1 MSIASQPIIE
11 LSQPLNHEQSKIEPK
26 KTKKSKKILVKKG
39 QWSSQ
44 EDKLLEQW
52 VKTNGPKNWEAC
64 GRFIQGRKGKQCRE
78 HWNNC
83 LNPELKK
90 GNWGPEE
97 DFLIMF
103 FYEKCKGSWKKIIPL
118 FDGRIENSI
127 KNRFYSQL
135 RKHATKN
142 MEAKERKRMI
152 AKIKLNELKKYLNEA
167 LTETR
172 NVLLKKTQM
181 TPEQFELFLQKNEQK
196 IKESISSN
204 DSDLE
209 SNESNEAE
217 ANLST
222 NLGGTFGEEDSVK
235 NSFIHK
241 RKRTEDDSNS
251 KDTGINKSLEWENLE
266 IFPKEKENSEDLFEI
281 KEIELDE
288 DKSDNFYNFTS
299 SKDNG
304 INKSLE
310 EENLEFFPKE
320 KENSEGLF
328 EIKEIEL
335 DEDKSDN
342 FYNFTSSKDNGMIC
356 NEMPLNDLENNI
368 NIDELSFDN
377 FELSKNNYLKNIYEE
392 YDSKNKFEIDN
403 FVNIFEKKNFEDAF
417 NINFIKE
424 E

>member
-26 KTKKSKKILVKKG
+26 KTKKSKKSKKILVKKG

-142 MEAKERKRMI
+142 MEAKDRKRMI
-152 AKIKLNELKKYLNEA
+152 AKIKLNELKNYLNEA

-209 SNESNEAE
+209 SNESNEA
-217 ANLST
+217 NLST
-222 NLGGTFGEEDSVK
+222 NLGGTFGEEDSAK
-235 NSFIHK
+235 SSFIHK
-241 RKRTEDDSNS
+241 RKRTEDDTN
-251 KDTGINKSLEWENLE
+251 
-266 IFPKEKENSEDLFEI
+266 
-281 KEIELDE
+281 
-288 DKSDNFYNFTS
+288 

-310 EENLEFFPKE
+310 EENLEFFHKK

-356 NEMPLNDLENNI
+356 NEMPLNDIENNI

-377 FELSKNNYLKNIYEE
+377 FELSKNNYLKNIFEE

-417 NINFIKE
+417 NINFLKE
-424 E
+424 

>member
-1 MSIASQPIIE
+1 MSIASQPFIE
-11 LSQPLNHEQSKIEPK
+11 LSQPLNNEQSKIEQK
-26 KTKKSKKILVKKG
+26 KTKKSKKSKKISVKKG

-142 MEAKERKRMI
+142 MEAKDRKRMI
-152 AKIKLNELKKYLNEA
+152 AKIKLNELKKYLNDA

-181 TPEQFELFLQKNEQK
+181 TQEQFELFLQKNEQK
-196 IKESISSN
+196 IKENISSN

-222 NLGGTFGEEDSVK
+222 NLGGTFGEEDSAK
-235 NSFIHK
+235 SSFIHK
-241 RKRTEDDSNS
+241 RKRTEDDTN
-251 KDTGINKSLEWENLE
+251 
-266 IFPKEKENSEDLFEI
+266 
-281 KEIELDE
+281 
-288 DKSDNFYNFTS
+288 

-310 EENLEFFPKE
+310 EENLEFFHKK

-356 NEMPLNDLENNI
+356 NEMPLNDIENNI

-377 FELSKNNYLKNIYEE
+377 FELSKNNYLKNIFEE

-417 NINFIKE
+417 NINFLKE
-424 E
+424 

>member
-26 KTKKSKKILVKKG
+26 KTKKSKKSKKISVKKG

-142 MEAKERKRMI
+142 MEAKDRKRMI

-222 NLGGTFGEEDSVK
+222 NLGGTFGEEDSAK

-241 RKRTEDDSNS
+241 RKRTEDDTN
-251 KDTGINKSLEWENLE
+251 
-266 IFPKEKENSEDLFEI
+266 
-281 KEIELDE
+281 
-288 DKSDNFYNFTS
+288 

-310 EENLEFFPKE
+310 EENLEIFPKE

-377 FELSKNNYLKNIYEE
+377 FELSKNNYLKNIFEE

>member
-11 LSQPLNHEQSKIEPK
+11 LSLSPSNELIKIEPK
-26 KTKKSKKILVKKG
+26 KTKKSKRSKKIPVKKG
-39 QWSSQ
+39 QWSAQ

-103 FYEKCKGSWKKIIPL
+103 FYEKCNGSWKKIIPL

-142 MEAKERKRMI
+142 MEAKDRKKLI
-152 AKIKLNELKKYLNEA
+152 AKIKLKELKNYLNEA
-167 LTETR
+167 LTEAR
-172 NVLLKKTQM
+172 NVLLKKTKM
-181 TPEQFELFLQKNEQK
+181 TQEQFELFLKKNEQK
-196 IKESISSN
+196 LKDSISSM
-204 DSDLE
+204 DTESDN
-209 SNESNEAE
+209 SESNEAE

-222 NLGGTFGEEDSVK
+222 NLGGSICEEEDSDK
-235 NSFIHK
+235 KILCQK
-241 RKRTEDDSNS
+241 RKRSEDDSDKN
-251 KDTGINKSLEWENLE
+251 TNAACKS
-266 IFPKEKENSEDLFEI
+266 F
-281 KEIELDE
+281 
-288 DKSDNFYNFTS
+288 
-299 SKDNG
+299 
-304 INKSLE
+304 E
-310 EENLEFFPKE
+310 EEKLEFLRHE
-320 KENSEGLF
+320 QENSEGLF

-335 DEDKSDN
+335 DEDKSGN
-342 FYNFTSSKDNGMIC
+342 FYNYTSSKDNGIIN
-356 NEMPLNDLENNI
+356 NEMPLNDIENDI

-377 FELSKNNYLKNIYEE
+377 FELSKNNYLKNIFEE
-392 YDSKNKFEIDN
+392 YDSKNKLENDN
-403 FVNIFEKKNFEDAF
+403 FVNILEKKNFEVAF
-417 NINFIKE
+417 NTNFLKE

>member
-1 MSIASQPIIE
+1 MSIASQPFIE
-11 LSQPLNHEQSKIEPK
+11 LSHSLNNEQSKIEQK
-26 KTKKSKKILVKKG
+26 KTKKSKKSKKISVKKG

-142 MEAKERKRMI
+142 MEAKDRKRMI

-209 SNESNEAE
+209 SNEFNEAE

-222 NLGGTFGEEDSVK
+222 NLGGTFGEEDSAK
-235 NSFIHK
+235 SSFIHK
-241 RKRTEDDSNS
+241 RKRTEDDTN
-251 KDTGINKSLEWENLE
+251 
-266 IFPKEKENSEDLFEI
+266 
-281 KEIELDE
+281 
-288 DKSDNFYNFTS
+288 

-310 EENLEFFPKE
+310 EENLEFFHKK
-320 KENSEGLF
+320 KENYEGLF

-356 NEMPLNDLENNI
+356 NEMPLNDIENNI

-377 FELSKNNYLKNIYEE
+377 FELSKNNYLKNIFEE

-417 NINFIKE
+417 NINFLKE
-424 E
+424 

>member
-1 MSIASQPIIE
+1 MSIASQPFIE
-11 LSQPLNHEQSKIEPK
+11 LSHSLNNEQSKIEQK
-26 KTKKSKKILVKKG
+26 KTKKSKKSKKISVKKG

-142 MEAKERKRMI
+142 MEAKDRKRMI

-196 IKESISSN
+196 IKENISSN

-304 INKSLE
+304 
-310 EENLEFFPKE
+310 
-320 KENSEGLF
+320 
-328 EIKEIEL
+328 
-335 DEDKSDN
+335 
-342 FYNFTSSKDNGMIC
+342 MIC

-377 FELSKNNYLKNIYEE
+377 FELSKNNYLKNIFEE

>member
-26 KTKKSKKILVKKG
+26 KTKKSKKSKKILVKKG

-142 MEAKERKRMI
+142 MEAKDRKRMI

-209 SNESNEAE
+209 SNEFNEAE

-222 NLGGTFGEEDSVK
+222 NLGGTFGEEDSAK
-235 NSFIHK
+235 SSFIHK
-241 RKRTEDDSNS
+241 RKRTEDDTN
-251 KDTGINKSLEWENLE
+251 
-266 IFPKEKENSEDLFEI
+266 
-281 KEIELDE
+281 
-288 DKSDNFYNFTS
+288 

-310 EENLEFFPKE
+310 EENLEFFHKK

-356 NEMPLNDLENNI
+356 NEMPLNDIENNI

-377 FELSKNNYLKNIYEE
+377 FELSKNNYLKNIFEE

-417 NINFIKE
+417 NINFLKE
-424 E
+424 

>member
-11 LSQPLNHEQSKIEPK
+11 LSQPLKHEQSKIEPK
-26 KTKKSKKILVKKG
+26 KTKKSKKSKKISVKKG
-39 QWSSQ
+39 QWSSK

-142 MEAKERKRMI
+142 MEAKDRKRMI

-181 TPEQFELFLQKNEQK
+181 TQEQFELFLQKNEQK
-196 IKESISSN
+196 IKENISSN

-304 INKSLE
+304 
-310 EENLEFFPKE
+310 
-320 KENSEGLF
+320 
-328 EIKEIEL
+328 
-335 DEDKSDN
+335 
-342 FYNFTSSKDNGMIC
+342 MIC

-377 FELSKNNYLKNIYEE
+377 FELSKNNYLKNIFEE

>member
-1 MSIASQPIIE
+1 MSIASQPFIE
-11 LSQPLNHEQSKIEPK
+11 LFHSLNNEQSKIEQK
-26 KTKKSKKILVKKG
+26 KTKKSKKSKKISVKKG

-142 MEAKERKRMI
+142 MEAKDRKRMI

-181 TPEQFELFLQKNEQK
+181 TQEQFELFLQKNEQK
-196 IKESISSN
+196 IKENISSN

-304 INKSLE
+304 
-310 EENLEFFPKE
+310 
-320 KENSEGLF
+320 
-328 EIKEIEL
+328 
-335 DEDKSDN
+335 
-342 FYNFTSSKDNGMIC
+342 MIC

-377 FELSKNNYLKNIYEE
+377 FELSKNNYLKNIFEE

>member
-1 MSIASQPIIE
+1 MSIASQPLIE
-11 LSQPLNHEQSKIEPK
+11 LSLPLNNELSKIEPK
-26 KTKKSKKILVKKG
+26 KTKKSKKSKKTLVKKG

-118 FDGRIENSI
+118 FNGRIENSI

-135 RKHATKN
+135 RKYATKN
-142 MEAKERKRMI
+142 MEAKDRKRMI
-152 AKIKLNELKKYLNEA
+152 AKIKLSELKNYLNEA

-172 NVLLKKTQM
+172 NVFLKKTQM
-181 TPEQFELFLQKNEQK
+181 TQEQFELFLQKNEQK
-196 IKESISSN
+196 IKENICYN
-204 DSDLE
+204 DSDSE

-222 NLGGTFGEEDSVK
+222 NLGGTCGEEDSFK
-235 NSFIHK
+235 NTFIHK
-241 RKRTEDDSNS
+241 RKRTEDYSNS
-251 KDTGINKSLEWENLE
+251 KDTGINKILEEENLE
-266 IFPKEKENSEDLFEI
+266 IFPKDKENSEDLFEI
-281 KEIELDE
+281 KEL
-288 DKSDNFYNFTS
+288 
-299 SKDNG
+299 
-304 INKSLE
+304 
-310 EENLEFFPKE
+310 
-320 KENSEGLF
+320 
-328 EIKEIEL
+328 EL

-356 NEMPLNDLENNI
+356 NEMPLNDIDNNI

-377 FELSKNNYLKNIYEE
+377 FELSKNNYLKNIFEE

-417 NINFIKE
+417 NINFVKE

>member
-11 LSQPLNHEQSKIEPK
+11 LSLSPSNELIKIEPK
-26 KTKKSKKILVKKG
+26 KTKKSKRSKKIPVKKG
-39 QWSSQ
+39 QWSAQ

-142 MEAKERKRMI
+142 MEAKDRKRMI

-304 INKSLE
+304 
-310 EENLEFFPKE
+310 
-320 KENSEGLF
+320 
-328 EIKEIEL
+328 
-335 DEDKSDN
+335 
-342 FYNFTSSKDNGMIC
+342 MIC
-356 NEMPLNDLENNI
+356 NEMPLNDIENNI

-377 FELSKNNYLKNIYEE
+377 FELSKNNYLKNIFEE

>member
-11 LSQPLNHEQSKIEPK
+11 LSLSSNNELIKIEPK
-26 KTKKSKKILVKKG
+26 KTKKSKRSKKIPVKKG
-39 QWSSQ
+39 QWSAQ

-103 FYEKCKGSWKKIIPL
+103 FYEKCNGSWKKIIPL

-142 MEAKERKRMI
+142 MEAKDRKKLI
-152 AKIKLNELKKYLNEA
+152 AKIKLNELKNYLNEA

-172 NVLLKKTQM
+172 NVLLKKTKM
-181 TPEQFELFLQKNEQK
+181 TQEQFDLFLKKNEQK
-196 IKESISSN
+196 LKDSISSM
-204 DSDLE
+204 DTESDN
-209 SNESNEAE
+209 SESNEAE

-222 NLGGTFGEEDSVK
+222 NLGGSICEEEDSDK
-235 NSFIHK
+235 KILSHK
-241 RKRTEDDSNS
+241 RKRSEDDSDKN
-251 KDTGINKSLEWENLE
+251 INAACKS
-266 IFPKEKENSEDLFEI
+266 F
-281 KEIELDE
+281 
-288 DKSDNFYNFTS
+288 
-299 SKDNG
+299 
-304 INKSLE
+304 E
-310 EENLEFFPKE
+310 EEKLEFLRHE
-320 KENSEGLF
+320 QENSEGLF

-342 FYNFTSSKDNGMIC
+342 FYNYTSSKDNGMIC
-356 NEMPLNDLENNI
+356 NNEMPLNDIENDI

-377 FELSKNNYLKNIYEE
+377 FELSKNNYLKNIFEE
-392 YDSKNKFEIDN
+392 YDSKNKLENDN
-403 FVNIFEKKNFEDAF
+403 FVNILEKKNFEVAF
-417 NINFIKE
+417 NTNFLKE

>member
-1 MSIASQPIIE
+1 MSIASQPFIE
-11 LSQPLNHEQSKIEPK
+11 LSQPLNNEQSKIEQK
-26 KTKKSKKILVKKG
+26 KTKKSKKSKKISVKKG

-127 KNRFYSQL
+127 KNRFYSEL

-142 MEAKERKRMI
+142 MEAKDRKRMI

-222 NLGGTFGEEDSVK
+222 NLGGTFGEEDSAK
-235 NSFIHK
+235 SSFIHK
-241 RKRTEDDSNS
+241 RKRTEDDTN
-251 KDTGINKSLEWENLE
+251 
-266 IFPKEKENSEDLFEI
+266 
-281 KEIELDE
+281 
-288 DKSDNFYNFTS
+288 

-310 EENLEFFPKE
+310 EENLEIFPKE

-356 NEMPLNDLENNI
+356 NEMPLNDIENNI

-377 FELSKNNYLKNIYEE
+377 FELSKNNYLKNIFEE
-392 YDSKNKFEIDN
+392 YDSKKKFEIDN

-417 NINFIKE
+417 NINFLKE
-424 E
+424 

>member
-1 MSIASQPIIE
+1 MSIASQPFIE
-11 LSQPLNHEQSKIEPK
+11 LSQPLNNEQSKIEQK
-26 KTKKSKKILVKKG
+26 KTKKSKKSKKISVKKG

-127 KNRFYSQL
+127 KNRFYSEL

-142 MEAKERKRMI
+142 MEAKDRKRMI

-222 NLGGTFGEEDSVK
+222 NLGGTFGEEDSAK
-235 NSFIHK
+235 SSFIHK
-241 RKRTEDDSNS
+241 RKRTEDDTN
-251 KDTGINKSLEWENLE
+251 
-266 IFPKEKENSEDLFEI
+266 
-281 KEIELDE
+281 
-288 DKSDNFYNFTS
+288 

-310 EENLEFFPKE
+310 EENLEFFHKK

-356 NEMPLNDLENNI
+356 NEMPLNDIENNI

-377 FELSKNNYLKNIYEE
+377 FELSKNNYLKNIFEE

-417 NINFIKE
+417 NINFLKE
-424 E
+424 

>member
-1 MSIASQPIIE
+1 
-11 LSQPLNHEQSKIEPK
+11 
-26 KTKKSKKILVKKG
+26 
-39 QWSSQ
+39 
-44 EDKLLEQW
+44 
-52 VKTNGPKNWEAC
+52 
-64 GRFIQGRKGKQCRE
+64 
-78 HWNNC
+78 
-83 LNPELKK
+83 
-90 GNWGPEE
+90 
-97 DFLIMF
+97 
-103 FYEKCKGSWKKIIPL
+103 
-118 FDGRIENSI
+118 
-127 KNRFYSQL
+127 
-135 RKHATKN
+135 
-142 MEAKERKRMI
+142 
-152 AKIKLNELKKYLNEA
+152 
-167 LTETR
+167 
-172 NVLLKKTQM
+172 M

-196 IKESISSN
+196 IKENISSN

-304 INKSLE
+304 
-310 EENLEFFPKE
+310 
-320 KENSEGLF
+320 
-328 EIKEIEL
+328 
-335 DEDKSDN
+335 
-342 FYNFTSSKDNGMIC
+342 MIC
-356 NEMPLNDLENNI
+356 NEMPLNDIENNI

-377 FELSKNNYLKNIYEE
+377 FELSKNNYLKNIFEE
-392 YDSKNKFEIDN
+392 YDSKNKLENDN
-403 FVNIFEKKNFEDAF
+403 FVNILEKKNFEVAF
-417 NINFIKE
+417 NTNFLKE

>member
-26 KTKKSKKILVKKG
+26 KTKKSKKSKKILVKKG

-142 MEAKERKRMI
+142 MEAKDRKRMI

-181 TPEQFELFLQKNEQK
+181 TQEQFELFLQKNEQK
-196 IKESISSN
+196 IKENISSN

-304 INKSLE
+304 
-310 EENLEFFPKE
+310 
-320 KENSEGLF
+320 
-328 EIKEIEL
+328 
-335 DEDKSDN
+335 
-342 FYNFTSSKDNGMIC
+342 MIC

-377 FELSKNNYLKNIYEE
+377 FELSKNNYLKNIFEE

-417 NINFIKE
+417 NINFLKE
-424 E
+424 

>member
-1 MSIASQPIIE
+1 MSITSQPIIE

-26 KTKKSKKILVKKG
+26 KTKKSKKSKKISVKKG

-142 MEAKERKRMI
+142 MEAKDRKRMI

-304 INKSLE
+304 
-310 EENLEFFPKE
+310 
-320 KENSEGLF
+320 
-328 EIKEIEL
+328 
-335 DEDKSDN
+335 
-342 FYNFTSSKDNGMIC
+342 MIC

-377 FELSKNNYLKNIYEE
+377 FELSKNNYLKNIFEE

-417 NINFIKE
+417 NINFLKE
-424 E
+424 

>member
-11 LSQPLNHEQSKIEPK
+11 LSLSSNNELIKIEPK
-26 KTKKSKKILVKKG
+26 KTKKSKRSKKIPVKKG
-39 QWSSQ
+39 QWSAQ

-142 MEAKERKRMI
+142 MEAKDRKRMI

-222 NLGGTFGEEDSVK
+222 NLGGTFGEEDSAK
-235 NSFIHK
+235 SSFIHK

-304 INKSLE
+304 
-310 EENLEFFPKE
+310 
-320 KENSEGLF
+320 
-328 EIKEIEL
+328 
-335 DEDKSDN
+335 
-342 FYNFTSSKDNGMIC
+342 MIC
-356 NEMPLNDLENNI
+356 NEMPLNDIENNI

-377 FELSKNNYLKNIYEE
+377 FELSKNNYLKNIFEE

-417 NINFIKE
+417 NINFLKE
-424 E
+424 

>member
-1 MSIASQPIIE
+1 MSIASQPFIE
-11 LSQPLNHEQSKIEPK
+11 LSQPLNNEQSKIEQK
-26 KTKKSKKILVKKG
+26 KTKKSKKSKKISVKKG

-142 MEAKERKRMI
+142 MEAKDRKRMI

-209 SNESNEAE
+209 SNEFNEAE

-222 NLGGTFGEEDSVK
+222 NLGGTFGEEDSAK
-235 NSFIHK
+235 SSFIHK
-241 RKRTEDDSNS
+241 RKRTEDDTN
-251 KDTGINKSLEWENLE
+251 
-266 IFPKEKENSEDLFEI
+266 
-281 KEIELDE
+281 
-288 DKSDNFYNFTS
+288 

-310 EENLEFFPKE
+310 EENLEIFPKE

-356 NEMPLNDLENNI
+356 NEMPLNDIENNI

-377 FELSKNNYLKNIYEE
+377 FELSKNNYLKNIFEE

-417 NINFIKE
+417 NINFLKE
-424 E
+424 

>member
-1 MSIASQPIIE
+1 MSIASQPFIE
-11 LSQPLNHEQSKIEPK
+11 LFHSLNNEQSKIEQK
-26 KTKKSKKILVKKG
+26 KTKKSKKSKKISVKKG

-142 MEAKERKRMI
+142 MEAKDRKRMI
-152 AKIKLNELKKYLNEA
+152 AKIKLNELKNYLNEA

-181 TPEQFELFLQKNEQK
+181 TQEQFELFLQKNEQK
-196 IKESISSN
+196 IKENISSN

-235 NSFIHK
+235 NSFINK

-304 INKSLE
+304 
-310 EENLEFFPKE
+310 
-320 KENSEGLF
+320 
-328 EIKEIEL
+328 
-335 DEDKSDN
+335 
-342 FYNFTSSKDNGMIC
+342 MIC

-377 FELSKNNYLKNIYEE
+377 FELSKNNYLKNIFEE

>member
-11 LSQPLNHEQSKIEPK
+11 LSLSPNNELNKIEPK
-26 KTKKSKKILVKKG
+26 KTKKSKRSKKIPVKKG
-39 QWSSQ
+39 QWSAQ

-103 FYEKCKGSWKKIIPL
+103 FYEKCNGSWKKIIPL

-142 MEAKERKRMI
+142 MEAKDRKKLI
-152 AKIKLNELKKYLNEA
+152 AKIKLNELKNYLNEA

-172 NVLLKKTQM
+172 NVLLKKTKM
-181 TPEQFELFLQKNEQK
+181 TQEQFDLFLKKNEQK
-196 IKESISSN
+196 LKDSISSM
-204 DSDLE
+204 DTESDN
-209 SNESNEAE
+209 SESNEAE

-222 NLGGTFGEEDSVK
+222 NLGGSICEEEDSDK
-235 NSFIHK
+235 KILCQKS
-241 RKRTEDDSNS
+241 KRTEDDTDKN
-251 KDTGINKSLEWENLE
+251 TNAACKS
-266 IFPKEKENSEDLFEI
+266 F
-281 KEIELDE
+281 
-288 DKSDNFYNFTS
+288 
-299 SKDNG
+299 
-304 INKSLE
+304 E
-310 EENLEFFPKE
+310 EEKLEFLRHE
-320 KENSEGLF
+320 QENSEGLF

-342 FYNFTSSKDNGMIC
+342 FYNYTSSKDNGMIS
-356 NEMPLNDLENNI
+356 NEMPLNDLENDI

-377 FELSKNNYLKNIYEE
+377 FELSKNNYLKNIFEE
-392 YDSKNKFEIDN
+392 YDSKNKLEIDN
-403 FVNIFEKKNFEDAF
+403 FVNILEKKNFEVAF
-417 NINFIKE
+417 NTNFLKE

>member
-11 LSQPLNHEQSKIEPK
+11 LSLSSNNELIKIEPK
-26 KTKKSKKILVKKG
+26 KTKKSKRSKKIPVKKG
-39 QWSSQ
+39 QWSAQ

-103 FYEKCKGSWKKIIPL
+103 FYEKCNGSWKKIIPL

-135 RKHATKN
+135 RKYATKN
-142 MEAKERKRMI
+142 MEAKDRKKLI
-152 AKIKLNELKKYLNEA
+152 AKIKLNELKNYLNEA

-172 NVLLKKTQM
+172 NVLLKKTKM
-181 TPEQFELFLQKNEQK
+181 TQEQFELFLKKNEQK
-196 IKESISSN
+196 LKESISSM
-204 DSDLE
+204 DTE
-209 SNESNEAE
+209 SNNSESNEAE

-222 NLGGTFGEEDSVK
+222 NLGGSICEEEDSDK
-235 NSFIHK
+235 KILSHK
-241 RKRTEDDSNS
+241 RKRSEDDSDKN
-251 KDTGINKSLEWENLE
+251 INAACKS
-266 IFPKEKENSEDLFEI
+266 F
-281 KEIELDE
+281 
-288 DKSDNFYNFTS
+288 
-299 SKDNG
+299 
-304 INKSLE
+304 E
-310 EENLEFFPKE
+310 EEKLEFLRHE
-320 KENSEGLF
+320 QENSEGLF

-342 FYNFTSSKDNGMIC
+342 FYNYTSSKDNGMIC
-356 NEMPLNDLENNI
+356 NGMPLNDIENDI

-377 FELSKNNYLKNIYEE
+377 FELSKNNYLKNIFEE
-392 YDSKNKFEIDN
+392 YDSKNKLEIDN
-403 FVNIFEKKNFEDAF
+403 FVNILEKKNFEVAF
-417 NINFIKE
+417 NTNFLKE

>member
-26 KTKKSKKILVKKG
+26 KNKKSKKSKKISVKKG

-142 MEAKERKRMI
+142 MEAKDRKRMI

-209 SNESNEAE
+209 SNEFNEAE

-222 NLGGTFGEEDSVK
+222 NLGGTFGEEDSAK
-235 NSFIHK
+235 SSFIHK
-241 RKRTEDDSNS
+241 RKRTEDDTN
-251 KDTGINKSLEWENLE
+251 
-266 IFPKEKENSEDLFEI
+266 
-281 KEIELDE
+281 
-288 DKSDNFYNFTS
+288 

-310 EENLEFFPKE
+310 EENLEFFHKK

-356 NEMPLNDLENNI
+356 NEMPLNDIENNI

-377 FELSKNNYLKNIYEE
+377 FELSKNNYLKNIFEE

-417 NINFIKE
+417 NINFLKE
-424 E
+424 

>member
-26 KTKKSKKILVKKG
+26 KTKKSKKSKKILVKKG

-142 MEAKERKRMI
+142 MEAKDRKRMI

-222 NLGGTFGEEDSVK
+222 NLGGTFGEEDSAK
-235 NSFIHK
+235 SSFIHK
-241 RKRTEDDSNS
+241 RKRTEDDTN
-251 KDTGINKSLEWENLE
+251 
-266 IFPKEKENSEDLFEI
+266 
-281 KEIELDE
+281 
-288 DKSDNFYNFTS
+288 

-310 EENLEFFPKE
+310 EENLEIFPKE

-356 NEMPLNDLENNI
+356 NEMPLNDIENNI

-377 FELSKNNYLKNIYEE
+377 FELSKNNYLKNIFEE

-417 NINFIKE
+417 NINFLKE
-424 E
+424 

>member
-26 KTKKSKKILVKKG
+26 KTKKSKKSKKISVKKG

-142 MEAKERKRMI
+142 MEAKDRKRMI
-152 AKIKLNELKKYLNEA
+152 AKIKLNELKNYLNEA

-181 TPEQFELFLQKNEQK
+181 TQEQFELFLQKNEQK
-196 IKESISSN
+196 IKENISSN

-222 NLGGTFGEEDSVK
+222 NLGGTLGEEDSVK

-299 SKDNG
+299 SKDN
-304 INKSLE
+304 N
-310 EENLEFFPKE
+310 
-320 KENSEGLF
+320 
-328 EIKEIEL
+328 
-335 DEDKSDN
+335 
-342 FYNFTSSKDNGMIC
+342 MIC
-356 NEMPLNDLENNI
+356 NKMPLNDLENNI

-377 FELSKNNYLKNIYEE
+377 FELSKNNYLKNIFEE

>member
-1 MSIASQPIIE
+1 MSITSQPIIE

-26 KTKKSKKILVKKG
+26 KTKKSKKSKKILVKKG

-142 MEAKERKRMI
+142 MEAKDRKRMI

-181 TPEQFELFLQKNEQK
+181 TQEQFELFLQKNEQK
-196 IKESISSN
+196 IKENISSN

-304 INKSLE
+304 
-310 EENLEFFPKE
+310 
-320 KENSEGLF
+320 
-328 EIKEIEL
+328 
-335 DEDKSDN
+335 
-342 FYNFTSSKDNGMIC
+342 MIC

-377 FELSKNNYLKNIYEE
+377 FELSKNNYLKNIFEE

>member
-26 KTKKSKKILVKKG
+26 KTKKSKKSKKILVKKG

-135 RKHATKN
+135 RKYATKN
-142 MEAKERKRMI
+142 MEAKDRKKLI
-152 AKIKLNELKKYLNEA
+152 AKIKLNELKNYLNEA

-172 NVLLKKTQM
+172 NVLLKKTKM
-181 TPEQFELFLQKNEQK
+181 TQEQFDLFLKKNEQK
-196 IKESISSN
+196 LKDSISSM
-204 DSDLE
+204 DSD
-209 SNESNEAE
+209 SDNSESNEAE

-222 NLGGTFGEEDSVK
+222 NLGGSICEEEDSDK
-235 NSFIHK
+235 KILSHK
-241 RKRTEDDSNS
+241 RKRSEDDSDKN
-251 KDTGINKSLEWENLE
+251 TNAACKS
-266 IFPKEKENSEDLFEI
+266 F
-281 KEIELDE
+281 
-288 DKSDNFYNFTS
+288 
-299 SKDNG
+299 
-304 INKSLE
+304 E
-310 EENLEFFPKE
+310 EEKLEFLRHE
-320 KENSEGLF
+320 QENSEGLF

-342 FYNFTSSKDNGMIC
+342 FYNYTSSKDNGMIC
-356 NEMPLNDLENNI
+356 NDMPLNDIENDI

-377 FELSKNNYLKNIYEE
+377 FELSKNNYLKNIFEE
-392 YDSKNKFEIDN
+392 YDSKNKLEIDN
-403 FVNIFEKKNFEDAF
+403 FVNILEKKNFEVAF
-417 NINFIKE
+417 NTNFLKE

>member
-1 MSIASQPIIE
+1 MSIASQPFIE
-11 LSQPLNHEQSKIEPK
+11 LSQPLNNEQSKIELK
-26 KTKKSKKILVKKG
+26 KTKKSKKSKKISVKKG

-142 MEAKERKRMI
+142 MEAKDRKRMI

-222 NLGGTFGEEDSVK
+222 NLGGTFGEEDSAK

-241 RKRTEDDSNS
+241 RKRTEDDTN
-251 KDTGINKSLEWENLE
+251 
-266 IFPKEKENSEDLFEI
+266 
-281 KEIELDE
+281 
-288 DKSDNFYNFTS
+288 

-310 EENLEFFPKE
+310 EENLEIFPKE

-356 NEMPLNDLENNI
+356 NEMPLNDIENNI
-368 NIDELSFDN
+368 NIDELSFAN
-377 FELSKNNYLKNIYEE
+377 FELSKNNYLKNIFEE

-417 NINFIKE
+417 NINFLKE
-424 E
+424 

>member
-1 MSIASQPIIE
+1 MSIASQPFIE
-11 LSQPLNHEQSKIEPK
+11 LSQPLNNEQSKIEQK
-26 KTKKSKKILVKKG
+26 KTIKSKKSKKISVKKG

-103 FYEKCKGSWKKIIPL
+103 FYEKCKGSWKKIISL

-142 MEAKERKRMI
+142 MEAKDRKRMI
-152 AKIKLNELKKYLNEA
+152 AKIKLNELKNYLNEA

-181 TPEQFELFLQKNEQK
+181 TQEQFELFLQKNEQK
-196 IKESISSN
+196 IKENISSN

-222 NLGGTFGEEDSVK
+222 NLGGTLGEEDSVK

-304 INKSLE
+304 
-310 EENLEFFPKE
+310 
-320 KENSEGLF
+320 
-328 EIKEIEL
+328 
-335 DEDKSDN
+335 
-342 FYNFTSSKDNGMIC
+342 MIC
-356 NEMPLNDLENNI
+356 NEMPFNDLENNI

-377 FELSKNNYLKNIYEE
+377 FELSKNNYLKNIFEE

>member
-1 MSIASQPIIE
+1 MSITSQPIIE

-26 KTKKSKKILVKKG
+26 KTKKSKKSKKILVKKG

-142 MEAKERKRMI
+142 MEAKDRKRMI

-209 SNESNEAE
+209 SNEFNEAE

-222 NLGGTFGEEDSVK
+222 NLGGTFGEEDSAK
-235 NSFIHK
+235 SSFIHK
-241 RKRTEDDSNS
+241 RKRTEDDTN
-251 KDTGINKSLEWENLE
+251 
-266 IFPKEKENSEDLFEI
+266 
-281 KEIELDE
+281 
-288 DKSDNFYNFTS
+288 

-310 EENLEFFPKE
+310 EENLEFFHKK

-356 NEMPLNDLENNI
+356 NEMPLNDIENNI

-377 FELSKNNYLKNIYEE
+377 FELSKNNYLKNIFEE

-417 NINFIKE
+417 NINFLKE
-424 E
+424 

>member
-1 MSIASQPIIE
+1 MSITSQPIIE

-26 KTKKSKKILVKKG
+26 KTKKSKKSKKILVKKG

-142 MEAKERKRMI
+142 MEAKDRKRMI

-196 IKESISSN
+196 IKENISSN

-209 SNESNEAE
+209 SNEFNEAE

-222 NLGGTFGEEDSVK
+222 NLGGTFGEEDSAK

-241 RKRTEDDSNS
+241 RKRTEDDTN
-251 KDTGINKSLEWENLE
+251 
-266 IFPKEKENSEDLFEI
+266 
-281 KEIELDE
+281 
-288 DKSDNFYNFTS
+288 

-310 EENLEFFPKE
+310 EENLEFFHKK

-356 NEMPLNDLENNI
+356 NEMPLNDIENNI

-377 FELSKNNYLKNIYEE
+377 FELSKNNYLKNIFEE
-392 YDSKNKFEIDN
+392 YDSKKKFEIDN

-417 NINFIKE
+417 NINFLKE
-424 E
+424 

>member
-1 MSIASQPIIE
+1 M
-11 LSQPLNHEQSKIEPK
+11 
-26 KTKKSKKILVKKG
+26 
-39 QWSSQ
+39 
-44 EDKLLEQW
+44 
-52 VKTNGPKNWEAC
+52 
-64 GRFIQGRKGKQCRE
+64 
-78 HWNNC
+78 
-83 LNPELKK
+83 
-90 GNWGPEE
+90 
-97 DFLIMF
+97 
-103 FYEKCKGSWKKIIPL
+103 
-118 FDGRIENSI
+118 
-127 KNRFYSQL
+127 
-135 RKHATKN
+135 
-142 MEAKERKRMI
+142 
-152 AKIKLNELKKYLNEA
+152 
-167 LTETR
+167 
-172 NVLLKKTQM
+172 
-181 TPEQFELFLQKNEQK
+181 
-196 IKESISSN
+196 
-204 DSDLE
+204 E

-304 INKSLE
+304 
-310 EENLEFFPKE
+310 
-320 KENSEGLF
+320 
-328 EIKEIEL
+328 
-335 DEDKSDN
+335 
-342 FYNFTSSKDNGMIC
+342 MIC

-377 FELSKNNYLKNIYEE
+377 FELSKNNYLKNIFEE

>member
-1 MSIASQPIIE
+1 MSIASQPFIE
-11 LSQPLNHEQSKIEPK
+11 LSQPLNNEQSKIELK
-26 KTKKSKKILVKKG
+26 KTKKSKKSKKISVKKG

-142 MEAKERKRMI
+142 MEAKDRKRMI
-152 AKIKLNELKKYLNEA
+152 AKIKLNELKNYLNEA

-209 SNESNEAE
+209 SNEFNEAE

-222 NLGGTFGEEDSVK
+222 NLGGTFGEEDSAES
-235 NSFIHK
+235 SFIHK
-241 RKRTEDDSNS
+241 RKRTEDDTN
-251 KDTGINKSLEWENLE
+251 
-266 IFPKEKENSEDLFEI
+266 
-281 KEIELDE
+281 
-288 DKSDNFYNFTS
+288 

-310 EENLEFFPKE
+310 EENLEFFHKK

-356 NEMPLNDLENNI
+356 NEMPLNDIENNI

-377 FELSKNNYLKNIYEE
+377 FELSKNNYLKNIFEE

-417 NINFIKE
+417 NINFLKE
-424 E
+424 